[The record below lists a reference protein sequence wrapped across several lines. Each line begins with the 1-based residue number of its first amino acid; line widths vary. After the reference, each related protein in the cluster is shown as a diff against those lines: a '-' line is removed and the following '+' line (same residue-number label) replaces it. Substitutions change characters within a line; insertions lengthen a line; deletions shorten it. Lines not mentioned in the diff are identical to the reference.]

1 MYGARPVPPQSGS
14 GWSVLRHFDAFP
26 KQREEAKEFFQSTM
40 AGGVITLVA
49 AALMTLLFVSELG
62 IFMHTD
68 TVTELLVDTSRGEKM
83 DIHFDITLP
92 HMPCSWVSVDAMDVS
107 GELQL
112 DVDHTVFRRRLS
124 PEGLAIG
131 EDSEHHVGPTGQP
144 LPAALGGSN
153 ATAACGS
160 CYGAEFEA
168 GKCCNTCEEVR
179 EAYRRRGWAVR
190 DTATVIQCAEDHYL
204 EEIKA
209 SRGEGCR
216 IYGALSINKVAGNL
230 HLAPG
235 KSYQA
240 GHMHV
245 HDTSPFVGE
254 VFDFSHTIDNL
265 AFGQEYPGMHNP
277 LDGVDVHAVRDSHDR
292 PVLGQHQYFLKVVP
306 TEYHATRGA
315 VIETNQ
321 FSVTEHFKPSGGMG
335 QELTGIFFFYDLSPI
350 KVTFIE
356 RRSSFLAFLTST
368 CAIVGGVFTISGIVD
383 ATVYHGQKMLRKKLE
398 MGKQF

>member
-1 MYGARPVPPQSGS
+1 M
-14 GWSVLRHFDAFP
+14 
-26 KQREEAKEFFQSTM
+26 
-40 AGGVITLVA
+40 
-49 AALMTLLFVSELG
+49 
-62 IFMHTD
+62 
-68 TVTELLVDTSRGEKM
+68 
-83 DIHFDITLP
+83 
-92 HMPCSWVSVDAMDVS
+92 
-107 GELQL
+107 
-112 DVDHTVFRRRLS
+112 FRRRLS

-265 AFGQEYPGMHNP
+265 AFGQEYP
-277 LDGVDVHAVRDSHDR
+277 VSRW
-292 PVLGQHQYFLKVVP
+292 
-306 TEYHATRGA
+306 
-315 VIETNQ
+315 
-321 FSVTEHFKPSGGMG
+321 GGG
-335 QELTGIFFFYDLSPI
+335 
-350 KVTFIE
+350 
-356 RRSSFLAFLTST
+356 
-368 CAIVGGVFTISGIVD
+368 
-383 ATVYHGQKMLRKKLE
+383 
-398 MGKQF
+398 